1 MVDLCKEIIF
11 KDGIAL
17 DNGMYD
23 LTDSFLDL
31 VDYICKLGKHFG
43 LSLDKHDINAELV
56 YFEWRGT
63 KRDMLRFYTYYSK
76 NMTSESIEIRK
87 TTQKIILNK

>member
-11 KDGIAL
+11 KDGIVL
-17 DNGMYD
+17 DNGMDD
-23 LTDSFLDL
+23 LTASFLDR
-31 VDYICKLGKHFG
+31 VDYICKLGDYFG
-43 LSLDKHDINAELV
+43 LSLDKLDINAELV

-76 NMTSESIEIRK
+76 NMTTESLEIRK